1 MIVDEIDYFF
11 HEDPYGFIMR
21 IDGYM
26 TGYYGSVKTD
36 LFTGDLKNKFGNV
49 IEKAKGVSLTFYWSD
64 QSQEVISDLA
74 SSIELLLD
82 EDTNFKVSGKKD
94 ESVADGFLEYEILLT
109 GMKENSVIRSFVQQ

>member
-1 MIVDEIDYFF
+1 MIIDEMDYMF

-36 LFTGDLKNKFGNV
+36 LFDSDVKNRFGNV

-64 QSQEVISDLA
+64 QSQEVISDL
-74 SSIELLLD
+74 SGSIELLLD
-82 EDTNFKVSGKKD
+82 EDANFKLSGKKD
-94 ESVADGFLEYEILLT
+94 EKIADGFLEYEIILT
-109 GMKENSVIRSFVQQ
+109 GMRDPKER

>member
-1 MIVDEIDYFF
+1 MIIDEMDYMF

-26 TGYYGSVKTD
+26 TGYCGSVKTD
-36 LFTGDLKNKFGNV
+36 LFESDIKNRFGDI

-74 SSIELLLD
+74 SSVELLLD
-82 EDTNFKVSGKKD
+82 EDANFKLSGKKD
-94 ESVADGFLEYEILLT
+94 EKIADGFLEYEIILT
-109 GMKENSVIRSFVQQ
+109 GMKDSQGEMNARR